1 MFCKDSFRRWSCSSA
16 EQQDLRSMSIWGQ
29 ESKLS
34 STQLGCRVS
43 QETFIMAMGGQC
55 RGKGLDIRNY
65 PETLMSAFFK
75 LILPLLFLCRPHY
88 VITGNGMRMSPWII
102 HSSFAM
108 LHSSPWLFLSMFLH
122 PYGSIAIDVE
132 WHSVF
137 PKIYNCAVLR
147 VNGPLLFNL

>member
-1 MFCKDSFRRWSCSSA
+1 MFFCRTTGFEINEHLGLGVKAFLHIAWLQSQSGDLHYGYGRIVQRKRFRYPER
-16 EQQDLRSMSIWGQ
+16 
-29 ESKLS
+29 
-34 STQLGCRVS
+34 
-43 QETFIMAMGGQC
+43 
-55 RGKGLDIRNY
+55 

-108 LHSSPWLFLSMFLH
+108 LHSLPWLFLSMFLH